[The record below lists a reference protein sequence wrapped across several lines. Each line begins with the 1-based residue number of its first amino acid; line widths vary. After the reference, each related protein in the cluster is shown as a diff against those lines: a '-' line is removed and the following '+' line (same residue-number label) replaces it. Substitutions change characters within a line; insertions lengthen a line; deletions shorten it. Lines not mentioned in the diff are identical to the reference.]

1 MNWKKELKKWGVSG
15 LAALLLLMQN
25 SGSAAANEN
34 KKEAVLKVDREDVQQ
49 LPRNFRTSNDAYK
62 VQVGKTMPSR
72 LGLDELRESGSS
84 IFSEMEFAEVLKR
97 LPQGKVIVVDLRQ
110 ESHGYLNG
118 TAVSWF
124 GENNWGN
131 DGMSLEQV
139 KPIERSL
146 LDKTLV
152 ESPVAVH
159 RFNDAKDRVEDE
171 FMLEVKNARTEEEMV
186 RQHGAGY
193 FRLALSDHFR
203 PDDADVDR
211 FIQFYR
217 TLPKDAWLHFHCFA
231 GQGRT
236 TIFMVMYDI
245 LKNAKKLSY
254 DEIVYRQALIGVVDL
269 RDIPASK
276 KNWKRKAYVERAQ
289 FTKHFYEFVRQSPDG
304 LTQSWSEWAKKHDY

>member
-1 MNWKKELKKWGVSG
+1 MRWKKTLQSLV
-15 LAALLLLMQN
+15 LAGITASLLLQN
-25 SGSAAANEN
+25 GFSAAASEM

-49 LPRNFRTSNDAYK
+49 LPRNFRTSNDEFK
-62 VQVGKTMPSR
+62 LQTGKTAPSR
-72 LGLDELRESGSS
+72 YGLETLRESGSS
-84 IFSEMEFAEVLKR
+84 IFSELEFVEVLKR

-124 GENNWGN
+124 GDNNWGN
-131 DGMSLEQV
+131 DGMSLEEV
-139 KPIERSL
+139 KPKEKAL
-146 LDKTLV
+146 LEKALTD
-152 ESPVAVH
+152 SPTAVH
-159 RFNDAKDRVEDE
+159 RFNDAKDKLEDE
-171 FMLEVKNARTEEEMV
+171 FMLEVTSARTEEEMV

-211 FIQFYR
+211 FIQFSK

-245 LKNAKKLSY
+245 LKNAKNLSY
-254 DEIVYRQALIGVVDL
+254 DEIVYRQALLGVVDL
-269 RDIPASK
+269 REIPDSK
-276 KNWKRKAYVERAQ
+276 KNWKKKAYVERAQ
-289 FTKHFYEFVRQSPDG
+289 FTKHFYDFVRQSPDG
-304 LTQSWSEWAKKHDY
+304 LPQSWSEWAKKHDY

>member
-1 MNWKKELKKWGVSG
+1 MNWKKGLKKWGLAG
-15 LAALLLLMQN
+15 LAAVLLLLQN
-25 SGSAAANEN
+25 DGSAAASEN

-49 LPRNFRTSNDAYK
+49 LPRNFRTSNDAFK
-62 VQVGKTMPSR
+62 AQTGKTLPSR
-72 LGLDELRESGSS
+72 VGLDTLRESGSS
-84 IFSEMEFAEVLKR
+84 IFSEKEFEEVLKR

-139 KPIERSL
+139 KPVERSL
-146 LDKTLV
+146 LDKALAA
-152 ESPVAVH
+152 SPVAVRH
-159 RFNDAKDRVEDE
+159 FNDAKDRPEDE
-171 FMLEVKNARTEEEMV
+171 FRLEVQSARTEEEMV
-186 RQHGAGY
+186 RQHGADY
-193 FRLALSDHFR
+193 FRLAVPDHFR

-211 FIQFYR
+211 FIQFSK

-245 LKNAKKLSY
+245 LKNAKNLSY

-269 RDIPASK
+269 RDIPDSK
-276 KNWKRKAYVERAQ
+276 KNWKKKAYVERAQ
-289 FTKHFYEFVRQSPDG
+289 FTKHFYDYVRQSPAG
-304 LTQSWSEWAKKHDY
+304 LPQSWSEWAKKHDY